1 MTPAAE
7 PDATTAAY
15 IVFAEDSSRAEL
27 FLPAGQETEIL
38 DRRMLPGGGSAWNVE
53 DDDTKNVR
61 LANGRWIIEQ
71 RGKTL
76 YEQDEAPI
84 TALFEGTDGKSRR
97 RFRVEVKF
105 SVGRA
110 EVTLDGT
117 VFDLPQY
124 PTGSGYGYGNDIA
137 DFRGKGKHAT
147 LKMRDGLTLSL
158 EQTGTR

>member
-1 MTPAAE
+1 M
-7 PDATTAAY
+7 
-15 IVFAEDSSRAEL
+15 
-27 FLPAGQETEIL
+27 
-38 DRRMLPGGGSAWNVE
+38 
-53 DDDTKNVR
+53 R

-84 TALFEGTDGKSRR
+84 TALFEDRR
-97 RFRVEVKF
+97 QEPPPVPRRGQF

-110 EVTLDGT
+110 GVTLDGT

-137 DFRGKGKHAT
+137 DFRARESMRRSRCAT
-147 LKMRDGLTLSL
+147 G
-158 EQTGTR
+158 